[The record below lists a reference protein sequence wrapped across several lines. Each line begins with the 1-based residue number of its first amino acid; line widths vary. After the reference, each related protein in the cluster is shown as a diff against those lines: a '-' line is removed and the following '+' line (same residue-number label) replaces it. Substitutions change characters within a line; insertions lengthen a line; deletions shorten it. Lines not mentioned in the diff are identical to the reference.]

1 LNIISL
7 SFIFAFG
14 SLFLCVLIIITS
26 ILLNNNKCIYIKNIS
41 INIGLIIFSGIIYLF
56 YEKIFDSLFVER
68 WPSMFT
74 GIIVMFGIFVFNIV
88 GISLSIINIKKIYL
102 TLINYGLLIV
112 STVLIYNLIN
122 ILGKT
127 LENNKI
133 VSECSSILLI
143 GIIMAIENI
152 FSYIIAKKIIKIE
165 MVYRA
170 TTPNEAV
177 EFLFLRKP
185 YHLVKSK
192 TNFVS
197 DITA

>member
-7 SFIFAFG
+7 SFIFVFG
-14 SLFLCVLIIITS
+14 SLFLCVSIIITS
-26 ILLNNNKCIYIKNIS
+26 ILRNNNKCIYIKNIS

-56 YEKIFDSLFVER
+56 YEKIFDSVFVEQ
-68 WPSMFT
+68 WPSKFT

-102 TLINYGLLIV
+102 TLINYGLIIV

-133 VSECSSILLI
+133 ISECSSILLI

-152 FSYIIAKKIIKIE
+152 FSYIIAKKIIRIE
-165 MVYRA
+165 NGVRGNYA
-170 TTPNEAV
+170 
-177 EFLFLRKP
+177 
-185 YHLVKSK
+185 
-192 TNFVS
+192 
-197 DITA
+197 